1 MKIMQIKLAVAHCMR
16 AAICYLKCGRMIFA
30 AMARGETMT
39 GRDLI
44 KALRYCA
51 GKGICDDCPVQNESI
66 DERMCC
72 DDYLNLLAAARLE
85 ELSCHRDST
94 I

>member
-1 MKIMQIKLAVAHCMR
+1 
-16 AAICYLKCGRMIFA
+16 MIFA
-30 AMARGETMT
+30 VMEIGETMT
-39 GRDLI
+39 DIDLI